1 MSIKKACNFIKNET
15 LTQVFSCEFWEV
27 LKNIPLFKKHLWWL
41 LLRLENTGLKTM
53 IKTLEQ
59 VHAEAYL
66 ARYQTSMKEIFRAD
80 NKTHRG
86 KLYLVEELIKVRS
99 WLLLIFS
106 ICLRNQLK
114 FHYNCKVL

>member
-1 MSIKKACNFIKNET
+1 M
-15 LTQVFSCEFWEV
+15 FSCEFCEV

-41 LLRLENTGLKTM
+41 LLRLENTCLKTM

-66 ARYQTSMKEIFRAD
+66 ARYQTSMKVLFWTD

-99 WLLLIFS
+99 WLLLILS

-114 FHYNCKVL
+114 FYYICKVL